1 MRVVFNRNQ
10 SISLVIDSKRK
21 RKVVG
26 KVLYYK
32 PNKITKVK
40 ILRPKNI
47 TDTELNNDNSM
58 IVEAKNKKEIKLKI
72 SYYLFGEYEK
82 NY

>member
-40 ILRPKNI
+40 ILRPQNI
-47 TDTELNNDNSM
+47 TDTELNGDNSM

>member
-1 MRVVFNRNQ
+1 MVRF
-10 SISLVIDSKRK
+10 
-21 RKVVG
+21 
-26 KVLYYK
+26 YK

-40 ILRPKNI
+40 ILRPQNI